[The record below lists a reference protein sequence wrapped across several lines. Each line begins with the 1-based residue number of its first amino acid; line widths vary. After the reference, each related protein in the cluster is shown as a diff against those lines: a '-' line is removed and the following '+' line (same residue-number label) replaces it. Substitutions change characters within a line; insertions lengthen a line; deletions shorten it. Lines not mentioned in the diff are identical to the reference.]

1 MSILRAGAV
10 YAAANVASAAV
21 PFLLLPLL
29 TRLLDPSEFGH
40 VVQFAMLVTL
50 CMPFAGLSVHSA
62 IGVEWFGSP
71 RETVPAYVG
80 TALTIG
86 LLTTLLTTA
95 AAALLLALRPELGSG
110 LGPAWGA
117 LAALTAGA
125 NVLMQCRLVLWQ
137 SQQLAVRNAVL
148 QIAASVLNVAL
159 SLAFVVWL
167 GWGACG
173 RNLGILASAV
183 AMAAIGVALL
193 LHSGD
198 ARVAF
203 EREQAQA
210 IVAYGL
216 PLVPHVLGGVL
227 LGTADRWMVSGLL
240 GPHALGIYG
249 AGAQLGVAM
258 SLLADAFVK
267 AYAPW
272 LYARLASQEAGDRHV
287 VVGAIYAAVPAFL
300 ALGLAVGV
308 ALHLAGPLLLG
319 ARFADGLRVLP
330 WFMLGGAMTGIYM
343 CSSCLFFFARRT
355 GTLAALSLSSAIVG
369 TLATLALVSRFG
381 IDGAAIGYALTQA
394 ILAVCVT
401 TAAMRNFD
409 LPWRDVTGSLALWW
423 RRLALRSPG
432 AA

>member
-1 MSILRAGAV
+1 MNVVRAGAV

-29 TRLLDPSEFGH
+29 TRVLDPSGFGH

-62 IGVEWFGSP
+62 IGVEWFGRP

-80 TALTIG
+80 TALAIG
-86 LLTTLLTTA
+86 VLSTLLTA
-95 AAALLLALRPELGSG
+95 AAAVLLLVLRPELGSG
-110 LGPAWGA
+110 LRAAWGA

-137 SQQLAVRNAVL
+137 SQQLPVHNAAL
-148 QIAASVLNVAL
+148 QIAASVLNVSL
-159 SLAFVVWL
+159 SLALVVWL
-167 GWGACG
+167 AWGADG
-173 RNLGILASAV
+173 RNLGILASAAV
-183 AMAAIGVALL
+183 MAAVGVALL
-193 LHSGD
+193 FRAGD
-198 ARVAF
+198 ARMAF
-203 EREQAQA
+203 GRADARA

-240 GPHALGIYG
+240 GAHALGIYG
-249 AGAQLGVAM
+249 AGAQLGIAM
-258 SLLADAFVK
+258 SLFADAFVK

-330 WFMLGGAMTGIYM
+330 WFVLGGAMTGVYM
-343 CSSCLFFFARRT
+343 CSSCLFFFVRRT
-355 GTLAALSLSSAIVG
+355 GALAALSLSSAIAG
-369 TLATLALVSRFG
+369 TLATFALVFRLG

-394 ILAVCVT
+394 ILAFAVT
-401 TAAMRNFD
+401 AAAMRTFD
-409 LPWRDVTGSLALWW
+409 LPWRDVGGSLNKWW
-423 RRLALRSPG
+423 RRVSSRSPG
-432 AA
+432 TV